1 MNKFGLSKNNFN
13 KILSVVNK
21 YPYKFYIF
29 GSRARGD
36 YKKTSDIDIA
46 IKGKVSAKER
56 AKIWL
61 DFEELDIIYFIDI
74 IYISDIKKKEL
85 LRNIEIEGVLINDSE
100 IN

>member
-1 MNKFGLSKNNFN
+1 MNRFGLSEKNFN
-13 KILSVVNK
+13 KLLNVINK

-46 IKGKVSAKER
+46 IKGNVPAKEKS
-56 AKIWL
+56 KIWL

-74 IYISDIKKKEL
+74 VYINDVKKEQL
-85 LRNIEIEGVLINDSE
+85 LKNIELEGVLINDSE
-100 IN
+100 TN